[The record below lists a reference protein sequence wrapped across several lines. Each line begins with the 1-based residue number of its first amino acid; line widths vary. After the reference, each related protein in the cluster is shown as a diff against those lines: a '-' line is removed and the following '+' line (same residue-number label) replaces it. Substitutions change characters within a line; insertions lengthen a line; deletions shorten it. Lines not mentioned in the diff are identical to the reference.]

1 MKSLITFLFIIVA
14 STTYRCGKEEETIDC
29 VSLTAQMIGTWDGTI
44 SYTQPDNGIMT
55 IASPLTIA
63 AGTLSYHEVQTAVGD
78 THDFIMNI
86 TEVDQCVFIGTIE
99 FGEIDN
105 SLNEVIGNVSYK
117 VNGTIDK
124 YGWVSFVETEFIE
137 RGSTEQQCTWGE
149 TIQLAQECQNWP
161 RGRFRRSGGIYN
173 EGRFT
178 SDPILEWSGE
188 YNLPNSAYGQGTWT
202 SSGYQSVQVNNIAGG
217 YKLTKR

>member
-1 MKSLITFLFIIVA
+1 M
-14 STTYRCGKEEETIDC
+14 
-29 VSLTAQMIGTWDGTI
+29 GTWDGVI
-44 SYTQPDNGIMT
+44 SYTQPDNGFT

-63 AGTLSYHEVQTAVGD
+63 SGNLSYYEVQSAVGD

-105 SLNEVIGNVSYK
+105 SLNEVLGNVSYK
-117 VNGTIDK
+117 INGTIDK

-137 RGSTEQQCTWGE
+137 IGSAEQQCEWGE

-188 YNLPNSAYGQGTWT
+188 YNLPNSRYYQGTYVNGGWI
-202 SSGYQSVQVNNIAGG
+202 SVPVNDVAGG
-217 YKLTKR
+217 YKITKR